1 MFAGGGVAWE
11 GINVECKSL
20 ALQHVYAMQT
30 FFFRKQ
36 EDKAGR
42 RKEKA
47 KQASRVA

>member
-1 MFAGGGVAWE
+1 VQIAGPAT
-11 GINVECKSL
+11 C
-20 ALQHVYAMQT
+20 VYAMQT
-30 FFFRKQ
+30 FIRKQ